1 MSVFMSPPTKYLC
14 IAVNCS
20 SRFHAFS
27 KLIASLKTSCER
39 SVGTRYQ
46 HWLFVL
52 RANDRGVIETTCARS
67 YSTCNCSLEDQT
79 SELIMIILMLKKPSL
94 DKNLLKN
101 YRPISNLPFLSKI
114 LEKVVLHKLLSHL
127 QENNLSN
134 PFQSAYRSGCST
146 ETVLLRIVNDI
157 LSALDNDN
165 ISVLLLLDLSAA
177 FDTLDHQILLSR
189 LNSVFGIQSTALQW
203 FHSYLSDRYQS
214 TSVNNSSSSPSQL
227 MFGVPQG
234 SVLGPILFVL
244 YTAPLSDIIANH
256 SVNHQLF
263 ADDTQLQKSSPLNEV
278 TNLTKELNAC
288 TDNIKTWMTENQ
300 LKLNDDKTEALLFPF
315 SSSLKPSTVP
325 LPDSIT
331 LGSHNIP
338 FSNSARNLGFIL
350 DSKLFT
356 KKHIIKICQTAY
368 FELKRISSIRRFLT
382 EDATKTLVTSYI
394 LSRLDYCNCLL
405 MGTPNSVIQPLQKI
419 QNFAARLVLLA
430 PRHHHATPLLE
441 KLHWLPIS
449 ERIKYKVA
457 CMCFSA
463 INGSGPAYLSDGGG
477 DSSVVRAPDS

>member
-1 MSVFMSPPTKYLC
+1 MSV
-14 IAVNCS
+14 V
-20 SRFHAFS
+20 FS
-27 KLIASLKTSCER
+27 
-39 SVGTRYQ
+39 G
-46 HWLFVL
+46 
-52 RANDRGVIETTCARS
+52 D
-67 YSTCNCSLEDQT
+67 
-79 SELIMIILMLKKPSL
+79 KPVKS
-94 DKNLLKN
+94 
-101 YRPISNLPFLSKI
+101 
-114 LEKVVLHKLLSHL
+114 
-127 QENNLSN
+127 
-134 PFQSAYRSGCST
+134 
-146 ETVLLRIVNDI
+146 IVNDI

-177 FDTLDHQILLSR
+177 FDTLDHQILSR

-227 MFGVPQG
+227 MYGVPQG
-234 SVLGPILFVL
+234 SVLGPIPFVL
-244 YTAPLSDIIANH
+244 YTTPLSDIIANH

-263 ADDTQLQKSSPLNEV
+263 ADDTQLQKSAPLNEV

-300 LKLNDDKTEALLFPF
+300 LKLNDDKREALLFTF

-338 FSNSARNLGFIL
+338 FSDSARNLGFIF
-350 DSKLFT
+350 DSKLSM
-356 KKHIIKICQTAY
+356 KKHIIKICQNAY

-394 LSRLDYCNCLL
+394 LSRLDHCNCLL

-463 INGSGPAYLSDGGG
+463 INGSGPAYLSELLHVYTPSRTLR
-477 DSSVVRAPDS
+477 SSSDTRMLEIQNYKRKTHGFRIFSCFGPHIWNSLPQDLRHCSTLSSFKAKLKTFLFSQYFHPN